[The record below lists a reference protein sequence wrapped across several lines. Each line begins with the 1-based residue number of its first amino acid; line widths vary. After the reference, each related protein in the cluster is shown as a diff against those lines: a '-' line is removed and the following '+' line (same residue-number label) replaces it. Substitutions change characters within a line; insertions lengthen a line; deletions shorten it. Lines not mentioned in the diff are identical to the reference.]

1 MKKYVS
7 LIALCVLT
15 AASFCP
21 SVSYASNAFI
31 ARDTLNSMENS
42 EDEFLHQ
49 KANAQNNY
57 SKAEADFN
65 HSVRASE
72 AQAASDKRA
81 LENRF
86 AKMKYEFQNG
96 SNSSD
101 DSLSNGDFDKALS
114 DYNKSKGNSNAN
126 SSNNGG
132 VYMPSASSSS
142 SLHQDDG
149 SAPRDRLGHNAV
161 GHVTSRLDPN
171 DVEYVGGSETVG
183 GETNGDTAK
192 NRDAGQTALPSTVIT
207 SEGQQGIPQESFA
220 KFVVAVIVIFI
231 VMAILYFNGKKQQN

>member
-21 SVSYASNAFI
+21 SISYASNASV
-31 ARDTLNSMENS
+31 ARDTLNNMENS

-49 KANAQNNY
+49 KANAESNY

-96 SNSSD
+96 SNSD
-101 DSLSNGDFDKALS
+101 DSLSNDDFDKALS
-114 DYNKSKGNSNAN
+114 DYNKSKGNI
-126 SSNNGG
+126 SSNSGSNGG

-149 SAPRDRLGHNAV
+149 NTPRDKLGHNAV
-161 GHVTSRLDPN
+161 GHVTSRLDAN

-183 GETNGDTAK
+183 GETDGDAAK

-207 SEGQQGIPQESFA
+207 SDGQQGIPQESFA
-220 KFVVAVIVIFI
+220 KFVVAVIVIFM

>member
-21 SVSYASNAFI
+21 SISYASNASV

-49 KANAQNNY
+49 KANAESNY
-57 SKAEADFN
+57 NKAEADFN

-96 SNSSD
+96 SNSD
-101 DSLSNGDFDKALS
+101 DSLSNDDFDNALS
-114 DYNKSKGNSNAN
+114 DYNKSKGNS
-126 SSNNGG
+126 SSNSGSNGG

-149 SAPRDRLGHNAV
+149 STPRDKLGHNAV

-183 GETNGDTAK
+183 GETDGDAAK
-192 NRDAGQTALPSTVIT
+192 NRDAGQTVLPSTVIT
-207 SEGQQGIPQESFA
+207 SDGQQGIPQESFA

>member
-21 SVSYASNAFI
+21 SISYASNASV

-49 KANAQNNY
+49 KANAESNY

-96 SNSSD
+96 SNSD
-101 DSLSNGDFDKALS
+101 DSLSNDDFDKALS
-114 DYNKSKGNSNAN
+114 DYNKSKGNS
-126 SSNNGG
+126 SSNSGSNGG
-132 VYMPSASSSS
+132 FYMPSASSSS
-142 SLHQDDG
+142 SLYQDDG
-149 SAPRDRLGHNAV
+149 STPRDKLGHNAV

-183 GETNGDTAK
+183 GETDGDAAK
-192 NRDAGQTALPSTVIT
+192 NRNAGQTVLPSTVIT
-207 SEGQQGIPQESFA
+207 SDSQHGIPQKSFA

>member
-1 MKKYVS
+1 
-7 LIALCVLT
+7 
-15 AASFCP
+15 
-21 SVSYASNAFI
+21 
-31 ARDTLNSMENS
+31 MENS

-86 AKMKYEFQNG
+86 AKMKYEFQND

-142 SLHQDDG
+142 SLYRDDG
-149 SAPRDRLGHNAV
+149 STPRDKLGHNAV